1 MESLEITTSHNI
13 IVKVELA
20 TTLARALATI
30 IDLFFVG
37 FIMIILMF
45 MSRGSEFMWYIALL
59 MSMLYHLL
67 VEYFNNGQ
75 SLGKKLLKL
84 RVISLTGER
93 PTLNELV
100 MRWMFRLIDVTVSFG
115 MLASIFISSSKK
127 NQRLGDVL
135 ANTTVVKVQNENL
148 ISLLAIKNI
157 MDSEYEV
164 SYPQVTRY
172 NDSDMLLIKETLSRY
187 QLNKSDANNSMIQD
201 LVTKITK
208 DLKIKKLDTT
218 TSEFLR
224 TVLNDYIIL
233 TR

>member
-1 MESLEITTSHNI
+1 
-13 IVKVELA
+13 
-20 TTLARALATI
+20 
-30 IDLFFVG
+30 
-37 FIMIILMF
+37 
-45 MSRGSEFMWYIALL
+45 
-59 MSMLYHLL
+59 
-67 VEYFNNGQ
+67 
-75 SLGKKLLKL
+75 
-84 RVISLTGER
+84 
-93 PTLNELV
+93 
-100 MRWMFRLIDVTVSFG
+100 